1 MLKELNLIIHKYTN
15 NEIMT
20 LQRAVLFSAAK
31 IVSNIYTTFILLLH
45 NNHTVR
51 SLDSSS
57 LRICS
62 SRPVVS
68 PSASSA
74 IVSLNHAK

>member
-1 MLKELNLIIHKYTN
+1 MLKELNPIINKYTIN
-15 NEIMT
+15 KIMT
-20 LQRAVLFSAAK
+20 LQRAVLFCAVK
-31 IVSNIYTTFILLLH
+31 IVSNIYTTLY

>member
-1 MLKELNLIIHKYTN
+1 MLKELNPIINKYTI

-20 LQRAVLFSAAK
+20 LQGAVLFSAAK
-31 IVSNIYTTFILLLH
+31 IVSNIYTTLY

>member
-1 MLKELNLIIHKYTN
+1 MLKESNPIINKYTI

-20 LQRAVLFSAAK
+20 LQGAVLFSAAK
-31 IVSNIYTTFILLLH
+31 IVSNIYTTLY

>member
-1 MLKELNLIIHKYTN
+1 MLKELNPIINKYTI

-31 IVSNIYTTFILLLH
+31 IVSNIYTTLY
-45 NNHTVR
+45 NNHTALR

>member
-1 MLKELNLIIHKYTN
+1 MMTI

-20 LQRAVLFSAAK
+20 LQRAVFFAAK
-31 IVSNIYTTFILLLH
+31 IVSNIYTTLY